1 MKFFHKNTEILK
13 YPLLLLSVFVI
24 SNSHSQY
31 DQGTSYI
38 EQTEINLSDSI
49 DTSQFGFWES
59 GDYKILINTKP
70 VITYCE
76 EGYHALIQSQ
86 KQLVNDT
93 NEFNRYQKYID
104 QLSTAQKKLKSDT
117 NGIDL
122 RKIALYFGPEND
134 YLNKGNSYEIES
146 LVKNALEKGEAM
158 VYYKGSRI
166 DKLQKK
172 TDGDYVMSVVKIY
185 FDDET
190 NPAFSYYGY
199 IRW

>member
-1 MKFFHKNTEILK
+1 MIFM
-13 YPLLLLSVFVI
+13 LSF
-24 SNSHSQY
+24 HSQY
-31 DQGTSYI
+31 DLGTSYI
-38 EQTEINLSDSI
+38 DQTEIELTDSI
-49 DTSQFGFWES
+49 DTKQYGFWET
-59 GDYKILINTKP
+59 GDYKILVNTKP
-70 VITYCE
+70 IITYCE
-76 EGYHALIQSQ
+76 DGYKALIQSQ

-122 RKIALYFGPEND
+122 RKISLYCGPENEE
-134 YLNKGNSYEIES
+134 LNKGNSYEIES

-185 FDDET
+185 FDDEI

>member
-1 MKFFHKNTEILK
+1 MIFV
-13 YPLLLLSVFVI
+13 LSL
-24 SNSHSQY
+24 HSQY
-31 DQGTSYI
+31 DLGTSYI
-38 EQTEINLSDSI
+38 DQTEINLSDSI
-49 DTSQFGFWES
+49 DTSQYGFWES

-86 KQLVNDT
+86 KKLVNDT

-104 QLSTAQKKLKSDT
+104 QLSRAQKQLKAVP
-117 NGIDL
+117 NGFDL
-122 RKIALYFGPEND
+122 KKIVLYFGPEND

-146 LVKNALEKGEAM
+146 LVKNALEKEEAM
-158 VYYKGSRI
+158 VFYKGTRVF
-166 DKLQKK
+166 KLQKK

>member
-13 YPLLLLSVFVI
+13 FPLLLLSVFVI

-49 DTSQFGFWES
+49 DTSQYGFWET

-86 KQLVNDT
+86 KKLVNDT

-104 QLSTAQKKLKSDT
+104 QLSMAQKQLKAVP
-117 NGIDL
+117 NGFDL
-122 RKIALYFGPEND
+122 KKIVLYFGPEND

-146 LVKNALEKGEAM
+146 LVKNALEKEEAM
-158 VYYKGSRI
+158 VFYKGTRVF
-166 DKLQKK
+166 KLQKK